1 MAAPFSLKSMF
12 SAVHEAV
19 VTAAQDVEEG
29 SWWATKDR
37 YFEEGRDGHLTP
49 RTISIKLPHAE
60 SGKVVQQLVD
70 VPLFSLSKHH
80 SLVMDELN
88 IEFDVDLRGMGDDGL
103 VGTLS
108 KKFLTGKSKAR
119 VKITFKGADA
129 SEGVMLL
136 NDKIH
141 QTFPR

>member
-1 MAAPFSLKSMF
+1 
-12 SAVHEAV
+12 
-19 VTAAQDVEEG
+19 
-29 SWWATKDR
+29 
-37 YFEEGRDGHLTP
+37 
-49 RTISIKLPHAE
+49 
-60 SGKVVQQLVD
+60 
-70 VPLFSLSKHH
+70 
-80 SLVMDELN
+80 MDELN

-103 VGTLS
+103 VGSLS

-119 VKITFKGADA
+119 VKIKFKGADA